1 MLALL
6 FDYKVMDVNE
16 SHAALCYLVPRV
28 SNLVGNEFKD
38 NGFGTKC
45 LNYLESLN
53 CHFML
58 NYTIHLLD
66 SKRRLFT
73 VGLNVCIIEQLI
85 VFFRAL
91 AYGRKHKMLN
101 TK

>member
-1 MLALL
+1 MILA
-6 FDYKVMDVNE
+6 FKCWHHM
-16 SHAALCYLVPRV
+16 V
-28 SNLVGNEFKD
+28 S
-38 NGFGTKC
+38 TKIFVT
-45 LNYLESLN
+45 LIQQGVTGHGIVVVESLN